1 MAEPGDPT
9 AADPF
14 RGTQYRAL
22 RQLGAGGMG
31 EVYEVEHEIVGR
43 LSVAKVLR
51 LELAKDPAVA
61 DRMRV
66 EAQALAALS
75 HRNIVNVTDFA
86 RTADGRPFYVM
97 EQLDGCTLGED
108 YRSRGAY
115 PVDEAIGVVRQILA
129 GLSAAHE
136 LGLVHRD
143 IKLDNVF
150 LHATSSGERVVKL
163 LDFGVAKVLA
173 GRGSR
178 APAPLTL
185 PTADGAI
192 VGTPRYVS
200 PEQVLAKGIDHRADI
215 YATGLVLYTLVCG
228 RGPFD
233 QIKRQEDFFIAH
245 LGDDPPAPSDVAR
258 QPLPHELDAAILRAI
273 RKNPADRFQSA
284 AEFSAALEA
293 ISSRRTARMGWLETT
308 PSDPAKQAVAPLDSD
323 HTAPDAELEQRLR
336 GESTTAPT
344 RGGPRAS
351 TRTEVIEVAGAA
363 PQASAELP
371 TLTARGAPAPPAAAG
386 ASTVPNANKGGSPV
400 LAYSSAALV
409 AVVVSALGLWL
420 VDTRSIAA
428 LAAVLLASMACATV
442 TARFVPTLLP

>member
-1 MAEPGDPT
+1 
-9 AADPF
+9 
-14 RGTQYRAL
+14 
-22 RQLGAGGMG
+22 
-31 EVYEVEHEIVGR
+31 
-43 LSVAKVLR
+43 
-51 LELAKDPAVA
+51 
-61 DRMRV
+61 
-66 EAQALAALS
+66 
-75 HRNIVNVTDFA
+75 
-86 RTADGRPFYVM
+86 
-97 EQLDGCTLGED
+97 
-108 YRSRGAY
+108 
-115 PVDEAIGVVRQILA
+115 
-129 GLSAAHE
+129 
-136 LGLVHRD
+136 
-143 IKLDNVF
+143 
-150 LHATSSGERVVKL
+150 
-163 LDFGVAKVLA
+163 
-173 GRGSR
+173 
-178 APAPLTL
+178 
-185 PTADGAI
+185 

-323 HTAPDAELEQRLR
+323 RTAPDAELELRLR

-344 RGGPRAS
+344 RGGPRAP

-371 TLTARGAPAPPAAAG
+371 TRTAQAAPVTSPQAPAPP
-386 ASTVPNANKGGSPV
+386 VPTANKSRGPV
-400 LAYSSAALV
+400 PAYAGAALV
-409 AVVVSALGLWL
+409 AVVVSMLGLWL
-420 VDTRSIAA
+420 VDSRSIVA
-428 LAAVLLASMACATV
+428 LAAVLLASMAGATV
-442 TARFVPTLLP
+442 TARIVSTLSR